1 MIIGLA
7 CLLACIVPVLAV
19 DDEPGLPGIQGVF
32 MDQDGSLIGSVRVVL
47 YDSRQIKVSSMLT
60 GDDGSF
66 RFYGLRPGV
75 YYLECV
81 LSEALSVWYG
91 GATSEPVIVGTAMV
105 TVEIVAL
112 R

>member
-1 MIIGLA
+1 MLA
-7 CLLACIVPVLAV
+7 CLVPVLAV
-19 DDEPGLPGIQGVF
+19 DEEPGLPGIQGVF
-32 MDQDGSLIGSVRVVL
+32 MAHDGRLMDSVRVLL
-47 YDSRQIKVSSMLT
+47 YGSRRIKVSTMLT

-81 LSEALSVWYG
+81 RSEALSVWYG
-91 GATSEPVIVGTAMV
+91 GATGEPVVVGTSMV
-105 TVEIVAL
+105 TVEIVSP